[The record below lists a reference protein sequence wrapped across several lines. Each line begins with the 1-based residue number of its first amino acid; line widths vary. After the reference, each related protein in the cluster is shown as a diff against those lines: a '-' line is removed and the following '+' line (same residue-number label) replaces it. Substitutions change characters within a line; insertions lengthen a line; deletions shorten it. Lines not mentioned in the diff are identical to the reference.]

1 MSRDVVVIGS
11 GHNGLVAAALLG
23 KSGRNVLVLEAND
36 KLGGMCAGYEFGEGY
51 LVPGI
56 LQDTSTFRRWIFDG
70 LGLESHGLRFRQQ
83 GIPILVPAE
92 DGSRVVVLR
101 NSGHLGAGFEPE
113 VSVDVEAYI
122 DWRGFID
129 RVAPVILQQLDSIPP
144 ELNPSGSAQAWDLFK
159 RGVTIRRLGKKD
171 LVELARVLPMSA
183 ADWLEDCF
191 QSELLRSA
199 LSLPAVFGSFY
210 GPRGAGTAANLLV
223 HECTAGTEVEGG
235 AAGLVR
241 ALVSA
246 CNSAGVELR
255 TDAAVKEIRVGSG
268 EVRGV
273 TLASGEEIDSPLVV
287 ASCDPKQTFLGL
299 LPRGILPLRFEE
311 QIRSIRTR
319 GVTAIVH
326 LGLSGHIDFECCQ
339 GEQFEAVR
347 ICESDM
353 IEIERAFDAVKYGR
367 CAERPVLDI
376 RIPTLSQPA
385 LAPEGHQVVSIQVQ
399 GVPYSLEGG
408 WTSEKREQL
417 GDVVIRL
424 LGEFAPAL
432 EGLVACR
439 EVLTPVD
446 LEKKFGLSG
455 GHLCHGE
462 HALDQLF
469 SMRPIPACAQFST
482 PVGGLFLAGSGSH
495 PGGGITGVPGALAAR
510 VVLAGES

>member
-1 MSRDVVVIGS
+1 MTRDVVVIGS

-23 KSGRNVLVLEAND
+23 KSGRNVVVLEANK
-36 KLGGMCAGYEFGEGY
+36 KLGGLCAGYEFGEGY

-70 LGLESHGLRFRQQ
+70 LNLESHGLRFRRRA
-83 GIPILVPAE
+83 IPILVPAE
-92 DGSRVVVLR
+92 DGSRVVVSR

-113 VSVDVEAYI
+113 ASDDVEAYVH
-122 DWRGFID
+122 WRGFID
-129 RVAPVILQQLDSIPP
+129 RVAPAILQQLDSIPP
-144 ELNPSGSAQAWDLFK
+144 ELNPSATSQAWDLFK

-171 LVELARVLPMSA
+171 LMELARVLPMSA

-191 QSELLRSA
+191 QSKLLRSA
-199 LSLPAVFGSFY
+199 LSIPSVFGSFC
-210 GPRGAGTAANLLV
+210 GPKSAGTAANLLI
-223 HECTAGTEVEGG
+223 HECTSGAEIEGG

-241 ALVSA
+241 ALISA

-255 TDAAVKEIRVGSG
+255 TGSAVKEIRVGSG
-268 EVRGV
+268 KVRGV
-273 TLASGEEIDSPLVV
+273 TLASGEEIDSSLVV
-287 ASCDPKQTFLGL
+287 ASCDPKQTFLEL
-299 LPRGILPLRFEE
+299 LPRGILPLRVEE

-319 GVTAIVH
+319 GVAAVVH
-326 LGLSGHIDFECCQ
+326 LGLSGQVDFECCK
-339 GEQFEAVR
+339 GEQFESVR
-347 ICESDM
+347 ICQADM

-376 RIPTLSQPA
+376 RIPTLNQPA
-385 LAPEGHQVVSIQVQ
+385 LAPEGHQVVSILAQ
-399 GVPYSLEGG
+399 GVPYSLEDG
-408 WTSEKREQL
+408 WTSERRGQL
-417 GDVVIRL
+417 GDLVVQL
-424 LGEFAPAL
+424 LGKFAPKVQS
-432 EGLVACR
+432 LVTCT

-469 SMRPIPACAQFST
+469 SMRPIPPCAQFST

-510 VVLAGES
+510 VVLAGDS